1 MGDMDNRPDQDSR
14 VRRNEVSA
22 REETSPS
29 LKELESLSLEEAR
42 QRLHELRVY
51 HIELETR
58 NEELRQSRKE
68 LEAARKRYFDLYDL
82 APVSYVSIDEQG
94 LIREANLT
102 TETLL
107 GEPRGVLIAQP
118 FSRYIHNQDRDSYY
132 LHHRQL
138 METGKRQAYDLR
150 IVQKDGTEFWAHL
163 TETSVR
169 DDDGGVMFI
178 MALSDITERKQSED
192 ALRRANERLDLA
204 KSVSDAGIWDW
215 DIASGRIEW
224 SPELFWLFG
233 IDPEKDTAGFDSWR
247 AALHPEDR
255 QAATE
260 RIESAMREGSILDS
274 EYRVLLRDGTI
285 RWINARGR
293 TVYDRKGKPVRMLGI
308 CMNVTS
314 RRFTEETLRYSE
326 DRYRSLVELSPD
338 AVFVNRNNRIV
349 FVNQAAVHLFGASSA
364 DELVGKD
371 PFDLRLPEYHPT
383 FRARNERCLDGKRT
397 PLIEGQILRLDGS
410 NVDVEEAAARFET
423 VEGAA
428 IQVILRDIT
437 ERKKGEEKLRE
448 LTQRLTYHVDYSPL
462 AVVEWGPDM
471 RLTRWAGEAERIFGW
486 KAEEVLGKRM
496 EDFQWIYNGDQSLV
510 AEVSADLQAGINPRR
525 FSENRNFRKDGSV
538 ICCEWYNSSLVD
550 PSGNL
555 KSILSLI
562 LDITARKEAETALQ
576 ESLAEKEVLLREV
589 HHRVKNNLASIVGL
603 VELQKEGITDEA
615 ALDLLKE
622 ISDRVMSMSLIHER
636 LYRSK
641 NMARIEFQPYLSEL
655 ASQLLASYGADS
667 CIRCRVESTGV
678 EAGLDTA
685 IPIGLIVNELVTNAI
700 KYAFP
705 MGVPRQGS
713 EECEIVI
720 STLKEDDACTLAVSD
735 NGVGMPP
742 DLDWRSSPSLGL
754 RLVSMLGEHQL
765 GGQLRLDQAEGTCFV
780 LTFSEQRRDTR
791 GRQNHSHC
799 RR

>member
-1 MGDMDNRPDQDSR
+1 MDDRPDRASR
-14 VRRNEVSA
+14 LRRQAKEIAV
-22 REETSPS
+22 EETALQQEKLDDLPR
-29 LKELESLSLEEAR
+29 EEAR
-42 QRLHELRVY
+42 RTLQELRI
-51 HIELETR
+51 HQIELELQ
-58 NEELRQSRKE
+58 NEELRRAREE
-68 LEAARKRYFDLYDL
+68 LEISRQRYFDLYDQ
-82 APVSYVSIDEQG
+82 APSSYLTIDEHG

-102 TETLL
+102 AATLL
-107 GEPRGVLIAQP
+107 GEPRGVLHAQP
-118 FSRYIHNQDRDSYY
+118 FSRYVHKLNQNTYY
-132 LHHRQL
+132 LHRRLLVKNGEQQ
-138 METGKRQAYDLR
+138 TYDLR
-150 IVQKDGTEFWAHL
+150 MVKKGGTEFWAQVTATL
-163 TETSVR
+163 ER
-169 DDDGGVMFI
+169 DGDGGAQVSHI
-178 MALSDITERKQSED
+178 TVTDITERKQSED
-192 ALRRANERLDLA
+192 ALLRANERLDMA
-204 KSVSDAGIWDW
+204 KIAAGAGVWDW
-215 DIASGRIEW
+215 DVVSGRIEW
-224 SPELFWLFG
+224 SPEMFRLFG
-233 IDPEKDTAGFDSWR
+233 IDPGKDTAGFDSWR

-260 RIESAMREGSILDS
+260 RIESAVREGSILDS
-274 EYRVLLRDGTI
+274 EYRVLLPDGTI

-293 TVYDRKGKPVRMLGI
+293 TVYDRHGQPVRMLGI
-308 CMNVTS
+308 CMDVTS
-314 RRFTEETLRYSE
+314 RRLTEEALRYSE

-349 FVNQAAVHLFGASSA
+349 FVNQAAVRLFGASSA

-371 PFDLRLPEYHPT
+371 PFDLRLPEYHAT
-383 FRARNERCLDGKRT
+383 FRARNERCLDGEAT
-397 PLIEGQILRLDGS
+397 PHIEGKILRLDGS
-410 NVDVEEAAARFET
+410 IVDVEEAAARFET
-423 VEGAA
+423 EEGEA

-437 ERKKGEEKLRE
+437 ERKRGEEKLRE
-448 LTQRLTYHVDYSPL
+448 LTQRLAYHVDNSPL

-496 EDFQWIYNGDQSLV
+496 EDFQWIYTGDQALV
-510 AEVSADLQAGINPRR
+510 AEVSADLQAGTNPRR
-525 FSENRNFRKDGSV
+525 FSENRNYRKDGSV
-538 ICCEWYNSSLVD
+538 IFCEWYNSSFVD

-603 VELQKEGITDEA
+603 LELQKEGITDEA
-615 ALDLLKE
+615 ALDSLKE
-622 ISDRVMSMSLIHER
+622 LSDRVLSMSLIHER

-655 ASQLLASYGADS
+655 ASQLLASYGAGS
-667 CIRCRVESTGV
+667 CISCRVEAMGV

-705 MGVPRQGS
+705 KGIPRQGS

-720 STLKEDDACTLAVSD
+720 SALMEDDTCTLTVSD
-735 NGVGMPP
+735 NGAGMPP
-742 DLDWRSSPSLGL
+742 DLDWRSCPSLGL

-765 GGQLRLDQAEGTCFV
+765 GGQLRLDRAEGTCFV
-780 LTFSEQRRDTR
+780 LTFSEQRRDAR
-791 GRQNHSHC
+791 GR
-799 RR
+799 